1 MMKTQ
6 TRCQEGFTLIELMIV
21 VAIIGVMATLALPSY
36 QDRIIKAQIN
46 EGVALSEFAKQGVSA
61 YYTRNRSMPDNNA
74 AAALPPSD
82 KILGNYVTSIAVEKG
97 SITITYGSRA
107 NSHLAG
113 KKLSLRPAVVE
124 GYPAV
129 PIAWV
134 CGRAG
139 SPDKM
144 KVLGANQTDLPQ
156 AHLPLDC
163 AG

>member
-1 MMKTQ
+1 MHWVST
-6 TRCQEGFTLIELMIV
+6 FLIELMIV
-21 VAIIGVMATLALPSY
+21 VAIIGIMSTLALPSY
-36 QDRIIKAQIN
+36 QDRVIKAQIH
-46 EGVALSEFAKQGVSA
+46 EGVLLADFVKQGVSV
-61 YYTRNRSMPDNNA
+61 YYTRYQKMPDNNA
-74 AAALPPSD
+74 VAALPPSD
-82 KILGNYVTSIAVEKG
+82 KILGSYVAAMAVDKG
-97 SITITYGSRA
+97 SITITFGNRA

-124 GYPAV
+124 GYPVV

-139 SPDKM
+139 APDKM
-144 KVLGANQTDLPQ
+144 KVMGANLTDVSL